1 MSQDQ
6 QLADRYGRTAG
17 TGARKKRNWI
27 VASLA
32 SVIVVSLISWG
43 IWTDAMGF
51 GPSVSAR
58 DIGHSIIDDRTVS
71 VDFELTATT
80 GHEVACEIE
89 AMNKSFTIVG
99 WKVVVF
105 PASTER
111 IRVLREVIT
120 TSEPAVTGLVG
131 TCWLT

>member
-1 MSQDQ
+1 MSHDQ
-6 QLADRYGRTAG
+6 QLADRYGRTTG
-17 TGARKKRNWI
+17 PGARRKRNWI
-27 VASLA
+27 VASIA
-32 SVIVVSLISWG
+32 SVIVISIVSWG

-51 GPSVSAR
+51 GPTVSAR
-58 DIGHSIIDDRTVS
+58 DIGHSIIDEKNVS
-71 VDFELTATT
+71 VDFELTATA

-111 IRVLREVIT
+111 VRVLREEIK